1 MTACSSQ
8 TGSSALPI
16 QATRL
21 SQPSAGYET
30 IRSFK
35 GGTFGIGPVGRLAL
49 VHGSLYGVTDS
60 GGAPLSGNLCCGTV
74 FRAQKSGRGKLLYRF
89 YGSGGVEPSSVMALG
104 GALYV
109 TTALGGLRGSYGM
122 GYGTVFSFSVSGAGR
137 LLYRFGGSPDGA
149 VPIGTLSA
157 VNGVFYGTTEEGG
170 AHGAG
175 TVYEISTSG
184 VESVLYSF
192 KGGLDGSSP
201 RAGLTYFNGAFYGV
215 TTRGGVQGCG
225 ARGCGTLFRI
235 DTTGAEE
242 VLYAFKGGSSGYFPT
257 GTLVVAHG
265 KLYGTTSDSADFGN
279 GCGTGGCGTIFEATT
294 SGNVRILHHFGGGPS
309 DGADPTAGLTYFQ
322 GVLYGTTAGG
332 GNSGCDTSYAF
343 DGCGTVFSVTNSGQ
357 EHVLHVFGG
366 TPDGGIP
373 VGGLLA
379 VKDALYGTTYSGGA
393 SDSGT
398 IFKLSP

>member
-1 MTACSSQ
+1 MRRLLVRSCSAVFLSVAVTACSSQ

-109 TTALGGLRGSYGM
+109 TTALGGVRGSYGM

-201 RAGLTYFNGAFYGV
+201 RAGLTYFNGAGE
-215 TTRGGVQGCG
+215 R
-225 ARGCGTLFRI
+225 RSLRHH
-235 DTTGAEE
+235 
-242 VLYAFKGGSSGYFPT
+242 VLGRRER
-257 GTLVVAHG
+257 
-265 KLYGTTSDSADFGN
+265 FGN
-279 GCGTGGCGTIFEATT
+279 DLQAVAVAPPQ
-294 SGNVRILHHFGGGPS
+294 SV
-309 DGADPTAGLTYFQ
+309 Q
-322 GVLYGTTAGG
+322 
-332 GNSGCDTSYAF
+332 DTVYRTF
-343 DGCGTVFSVTNSGQ
+343 
-357 EHVLHVFGG
+357 
-366 TPDGGIP
+366 
-373 VGGLLA
+373 
-379 VKDALYGTTYSGGA
+379 
-393 SDSGT
+393 
-398 IFKLSP
+398 